1 MNTDDLGAGQ
11 FFVSKSVRL
20 STDACVSN
28 LPARCRFLIVS
39 LMVFFMSIITS
50 DAYLHGKIYT
60 LNMCAAGWSALALDA
75 IRMPYKIVLYT
86 VWFS

>member
-1 MNTDDLGAGQ
+1 
-11 FFVSKSVRL
+11 
-20 STDACVSN
+20 
-28 LPARCRFLIVS
+28 
-39 LMVFFMSIITS
+39 MVFFMSIITS